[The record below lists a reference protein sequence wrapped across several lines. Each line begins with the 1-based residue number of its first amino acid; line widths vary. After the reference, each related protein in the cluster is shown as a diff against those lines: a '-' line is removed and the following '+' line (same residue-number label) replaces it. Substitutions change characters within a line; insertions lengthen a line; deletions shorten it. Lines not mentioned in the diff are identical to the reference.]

1 MMQPRRILVPIDFS
15 DGSSEAFTTGV
26 DLAQR
31 SGALLSLMHV
41 THVPM
46 TTLPDVAFIGA
57 DVQRSIEESVERG
70 LEMLCERARAAGVD
84 TDWHTVIGSTAAE
97 ICRMADELAVDLI
110 VIGSHGGGGLSHAIL
125 GSVAERVVRK
135 ASCPVLTVR
144 PQSQSSLHP

>member
-1 MMQPRRILVPIDFS
+1 MMRVERILVPIDFS
-15 DGSSEAFTTGV
+15 DGSSEAFATGV

-41 THVPM
+41 AHVPM
-46 TTLPDVAFIGA
+46 ATLPDIVLVSP
-57 DVQRSIEESVERG
+57 DVQRGVEESIERG
-70 LEMLCERARAAGVD
+70 LEMLCRRARAAGVEA
-84 TDWHTVIGSTAAE
+84 DWHTTIGSTPVE
-97 ICRMADELAVDLI
+97 ICRLARDLAVDLI